1 MAKHQTPYE
10 AYRQGGQLRA
20 RYPLRLAGNSYKF
33 LESIANLKGLLRT
46 ARNALSYEL
55 GPKKG
60 HPDMLLDGGYL
71 CLASERHWVVA
82 KILRET
88 LAMEL
93 SYNTLPGIELMH
105 RPDLLKTLT
114 SEVLENTLPA
124 SAAGLSLPKGA
135 PMMEHLIKVLEG
147 VLKHAEAALAELE
160 VHHG

>member
-10 AYRQGGQLRA
+10 AYQQGCQSRA
-20 RYPLRLAGNSYKF
+20 RYPLQLAGNPDKF

-55 GPKKG
+55 GAKKG
-60 HPDMLLDGGYL
+60 NPDMLLGGGYL

-82 KILRET
+82 KILREK

-93 SYNTLPGIELMH
+93 GYNTLPGIELMH
-105 RPDLLKTLT
+105 RPNLLKTLT
-114 SEVLENTLPA
+114 SEVLEKTLPA
-124 SAAGLSLPKGA
+124 AVAGMSLPSGA